1 MAIPLVHSMEP
12 DINFVCCPDQL
23 VRQPRAA
30 AGAENDIVGAKSVED
45 ALVPPAAMPE
55 FDDITSGWLELGDD
69 ALQPGAAKV
78 KAGRELK
85 EKAAHART
93 KEVGDMSEVA
103 DECVRSAEPF
113 DVGNEF
119 GNFDSVDKFS
129 SSCLFPP
136 PGHGGWSGPGIKRS
150 VEFHGPEMVRV
161 MGEPIACR
169 HVGSVKS
176 TPPVPIEPTGTA
188 HIDLW
193 QVGARVLDGK
203 RRGFPLPRD
212 PGGMHSCCAA
222 HILATLFGTTSFAF
236 GAALFFGRRPVPG
249 SADA

>member
-12 DINFVCCPDQL
+12 DINFVCCPNQL
-23 VRQPRAA
+23 VWQPRAT
-30 AGAENDIVGAKSVED
+30 AGAENDIVGAKSVENP
-45 ALVPPAAMPE
+45 LVPPAAMPE
-55 FDDITSGWLELGDD
+55 FDDITSGWIELGDD

-113 DVGNEF
+113 DVGDHF

-129 SSCLFPP
+129 SSCLPPP
-136 PGHGGWSGPGIKRS
+136 PGHGGWSWPGIKRS
-150 VEFHGPEMVRV
+150 VEFHSPEMVRV
-161 MGEPIACR
+161 MGEPFARR

-176 TPPVPIEPTGTA
+176 TPPVPIEPTGTTD
-188 HIDLW
+188 IYFG
-193 QVGARVLDGK
+193 QVGAPVLDGK

-212 PGGMHSCCAA
+212 PGGMHSCGAA
-222 HILATLFGTTSFAF
+222 QILATLFGPTSFAS
-236 GAALFFGRRPVPG
+236 GAALFSCRRAVPG